1 MFYNYSTITLVSCI
15 NVYLQFFLINFY
27 QEILLLLLL
36 PLHRSFHI
44 YFSNRVETRQWHV
57 SFLRQSP
64 IHTYIY
70 IYINIARKLDNLIGS
85 KQARKTWSLCSTQR
99 GTSYT
104 IDLPVVSSHTR
115 RSKSGKSDVKSRDR
129 SNRPLAPVNRENP
142 REKIF
147 KNSLPPLYC
156 IIAARLGH
164 KDLFIV
170 FSK

>member
-1 MFYNYSTITLVSCI
+1 MRIVRLFYNYSHFVYKCI
-15 NVYLQFFLINFY
+15 LAIFLDKFLSRNSSSSFIVLFTVRFTFISAIGSKRGSGTFHFFDKVL
-27 QEILLLLLL
+27 
-36 PLHRSFHI
+36 
-44 YFSNRVETRQWHV
+44 
-57 SFLRQSP
+57 
-64 IHTYIY
+64 YIY

-142 REKIF
+142 CEKIF

-164 KDLFIV
+164 KDLYIV